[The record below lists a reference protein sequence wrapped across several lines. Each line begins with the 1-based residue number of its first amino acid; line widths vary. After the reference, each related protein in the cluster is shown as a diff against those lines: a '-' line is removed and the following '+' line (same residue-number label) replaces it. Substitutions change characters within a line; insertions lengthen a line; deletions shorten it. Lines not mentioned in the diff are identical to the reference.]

1 MDPVPQ
7 LVAFAF
13 GQLVGRQKIFHLP
26 VVMVR
31 VRVQKQPQRP
41 FGVPIDF
48 LWIQTG
54 DGFFNALEDLDGH
67 DGSAAEHDFQFPS
80 PV

>member
-1 MDPVPQ
+1 
-7 LVAFAF
+7 
-13 GQLVGRQKIFHLP
+13 
-26 VVMVR
+26 MVR